1 MSRIAAEVDHW
12 GMSEQRNA
20 LRILSTLVVAAS
32 IGLLASCA
40 PTGGTGGTGDTS
52 GDGGDSGGGSAA
64 GCEAYD
70 GTEVAPFSSSAVT
83 SAPEAGAV
91 WGDGSALSFEMTPE
105 ASALLPQITFY
116 SLLDGTVVDE
126 ASSVLTET
134 PEGSNTWVT
143 DLNLFNDDQEGQ
155 PGIAQVFTV
164 SDQQID
170 GALNEGQNLV
180 FGRYCVT
187 FKN

>member
-1 MSRIAAEVDHW
+1 
-12 GMSEQRNA
+12 MSEQRTR

-32 IGLLASCA
+32 IGLLAACA
-40 PTGGTGGTGDTS
+40 PTGGGTGGDGGGSSS
-52 GDGGDSGGGSAA
+52 GDGGGGSAA
-64 GCEAYD
+64 GCEAFD

-83 SAPEAGAV
+83 AAPEPGAV
-91 WGDGSALSFEMTPE
+91 WGDGSALSFTMTPE
-105 ASALLPQITFY
+105 ASDLLPQITFY

-134 PEGSNTWVT
+134 PEGSDIWVT

-164 SDQQID
+164 SDQTID

>member
-1 MSRIAAEVDHW
+1 MG
-12 GMSEQRNA
+12 GMSEQRSA
-20 LRILSTLVVAAS
+20 YRILSTIVVAAS
-32 IGLLASCA
+32 IGLMAACA
-40 PTGGTGGTGDTS
+40 TTGGSGGDGGGSSS
-52 GDGGDSGGGSAA
+52 GDGGGGSAA
-64 GCEAYD
+64 GCEAFD

-83 SAPEAGAV
+83 AAPEAGAV
-91 WGDGSALSFEMTPE
+91 WGDGSALSFTLTPE
-105 ASALLPQITFY
+105 ASDLLPQIAFY

-134 PEGSNTWVT
+134 PEGSDTWVT

-164 SDQQID
+164 SDQTID